1 MGSNLDDLLRVD
13 LDRLWQRHIDMAKFG
28 ATKRG
33 GVNRAALTIPDVEL
47 HWQLA
52 SWAHKRNFLVEI
64 DDYGNQFM
72 RRAGSD
78 PHCSALV
85 SGSHSDTQPT
95 GGRFDGISGVLA
107 AVEAMEVIDEA
118 EISTRHP
125 IEVVIWNNEEGT
137 RFRPSDMG
145 SAVYVGDTSIEQML
159 AATDREGVS
168 MEAAV
173 DELRTRVNWAMV
185 RQLGTPIAA
194 YLELHIEQGPILENE
209 NIDIGIVTGIQGTRK
224 FEIQVIGVEAHAGT
238 TPERDRQDAFVDAVN
253 IVNSLRQIF
262 YDPEEKVRFTIGRF
276 EVSPGSLAVVP
287 GRVLFTIDFRHPDVE
302 VLQTLGDQVAEVC
315 KNSAASCRTEVV
327 ETRSA
332 LPISFEGM
340 VQEVIEE
347 CAKQRAYSFKYL
359 PSGAGHDARYLNS
372 FCPSGMVFV
381 PCHKGISHNEDE
393 YASPESLA
401 KGAQKI
407 VDSLLMLDEII

>member
-1 MGSNLDDLLRVD
+1 MGCNLDDLLRVD
-13 LDRLWQRHIDMAKFG
+13 LDRLWQRHIDMAKLG
-28 ATKRG
+28 ATERG
-33 GVNRAALTIPDVEL
+33 GVNRAALTIPDVEV

-52 SWAHKRNFLVEI
+52 SWARKRNFLVEI

-72 RRAGSD
+72 RRPGSD
-78 PHCSALV
+78 SHCLALV

-107 AVEAMEVIDEA
+107 AVEAMEVIDDA
-118 EISTRHP
+118 EICTRHP

-145 SAVYVGDTSIEQML
+145 SAVYVGDTPIERML

-168 MEAAV
+168 IETAV
-173 DELRTRVNWAMV
+173 DALRTRVNWATV

-224 FEIQVIGVEAHAGT
+224 FEIQVIGEEAHAGT
-238 TPERDRQDAFVDAVN
+238 TPERNRQDAFMDAVN
-253 IVNSLRQIF
+253 IVNALREVF
-262 YDPEEKVRFTIGRF
+262 YDPEDKVRFTIGRF

-287 GRVLFTIDFRHPDVE
+287 GRVLFTIDFRHPDTA

-315 KNSAASCRTEVV
+315 KKTAIRCSTEVV

-332 LPISFEGM
+332 LPTSFEGM
-340 VQEVIEE
+340 VQEVVEE

-359 PSGAGHDARYLNS
+359 PSGAGHDARYMNS

-381 PCHKGISHNEDE
+381 PCHKGISHNGKE

-401 KGAQKI
+401 KSAQI
-407 VDSLLMLDEII
+407 IADSLLMLDEMT

>member
-1 MGSNLDDLLRVD
+1 MGCNLDDLLRVD
-13 LDRLWQRHIDMAKFG
+13 LDRLWQRHIDMAKLG
-28 ATKRG
+28 ATERG
-33 GVNRAALTIPDVEL
+33 GVNRAALTIPDVEV

-52 SWAHKRNFLVEI
+52 SWARKRNFLVEI

-78 PHCSALV
+78 PHCPALV

-107 AVEAMEVIDEA
+107 AVEAMEVIDDA
-118 EISTRHP
+118 EICTRHP

-137 RFRPSDMG
+137 RFRPSEMG
-145 SAVYVGDTSIEQML
+145 SAVYVGDTPIERML

-168 MEAAV
+168 IETAV
-173 DELRTRVNWAMV
+173 DALRTRVNWATV

-224 FEIQVIGVEAHAGT
+224 FEIQVIGEEAHAGT
-238 TPERDRQDAFVDAVN
+238 TPERNRQDAFMDAVN
-253 IVNSLRQIF
+253 IVNALREVF
-262 YDPEEKVRFTIGRF
+262 YDPEDKVRFTIGRF

-287 GRVLFTIDFRHPDVE
+287 GRVLFTIDFRHPDTA

-315 KNSAASCRTEVV
+315 KKTAIRCSTEVV

-332 LPISFEGM
+332 LPTSFEGM
-340 VQEVIEE
+340 VQEVVEE
-347 CAKQRAYSFKYL
+347 CAK
-359 PSGAGHDARYLNS
+359 
-372 FCPSGMVFV
+372 
-381 PCHKGISHNEDE
+381 
-393 YASPESLA
+393 
-401 KGAQKI
+401 
-407 VDSLLMLDEII
+407 

>member
-1 MGSNLDDLLRVD
+1 MGCNLDDLLRVD
-13 LDRLWQRHIDMAKFG
+13 LDRLWQRHIDMAKLG
-28 ATKRG
+28 ATERG
-33 GVNRAALTIPDVEL
+33 GVNRAALTIPDVEV

-52 SWAHKRNFLVEI
+52 SWARKRNFLVEI

-78 PHCSALV
+78 PHCPALV

-107 AVEAMEVIDEA
+107 AVEAMEVIDDA
-118 EISTRHP
+118 EICTRHP

-137 RFRPSDMG
+137 RFRPSEMG
-145 SAVYVGDTSIEQML
+145 SSVYVGDTPIERML

-168 MEAAV
+168 IETAV
-173 DELRTRVNWAMV
+173 DALRTRVNWATV

-224 FEIQVIGVEAHAGT
+224 FEIQVIGEEAHAGT
-238 TPERDRQDAFVDAVN
+238 TPERNRQDAFMDAVN
-253 IVNSLRQIF
+253 IVNALREVF
-262 YDPEEKVRFTIGRF
+262 YDPEDKVRFTIGRF

-287 GRVLFTIDFRHPDVE
+287 GRVLFTIDFRHPDTA

-315 KNSAASCRTEVV
+315 KKTAIRCSTEVV

-332 LPISFEGM
+332 LPTSFEGM
-340 VQEVIEE
+340 VQDVVEE

-359 PSGAGHDARYLNS
+359 PSGAGHDARYMNS

-381 PCHKGISHNEDE
+381 PCHKGISHNEKE

-401 KGAQKI
+401 KGAQI
-407 VDSLLMLDEII
+407 IADSLLMLDEII